1 MTRSEAKGW
10 SLGSGS
16 ALGMKRGDSD
26 WDSSGYIPNS
36 PMNQGQHRC
45 HTHEEA
51 GTHCPRHWPGA
62 GFVPRAGRCQETHVA
77 SSAELGSEASGRKGA
92 GSETHGGLSS
102 LDSLEVSQQARHF
115 TRVEGDREAA
125 LCQGTGWDHETRED
139 PPVPEGWVGKGVLA
153 FSFHEGRTR
162 HREGQPFIQETQQL
176 GRPMVNRLH
185 PYLGFL
191 PRLPGEEEGAAECPD
206 LSLPCPRLRCKFG
219 KSVPSLPPTQGL

>member
-1 MTRSEAKGW
+1 MPGDSCGLVRRAG
-10 SLGSGS
+10 
-16 ALGMKRGDSD
+16 KRGL
-26 WDSSGYIPNS
+26 
-36 PMNQGQHRC
+36 R
-45 HTHEEA
+45 EE
-51 GTHCPRHWPGA
+51 GGWLRNTRWPVFLRFA
-62 GFVPRAGRCQETHVA
+62 
-77 SSAELGSEASGRKGA
+77 
-92 GSETHGGLSS
+92 
-102 LDSLEVSQQARHF
+102 EVSQQARRF
-115 TRVEGDREAA
+115 APVEGDREAA